1 MGWDQTKWE
10 SKKFPTAVG
19 RNLPNISKHKTEDI
33 SQEDLNQDPLL
44 KGRPISLTR
53 VDGHARWVSPRVL
66 DIMDTLPADDDI
78 TGGQIIR
85 DLNGKPTGKSLHN
98 LYARLAQTSHRDFCR
113 QRNGSYSITGMEWS
127 TNGRIFRG
135 HHQHRIEV
143 WANKHS
149 RCGYEIVHDLIFQ
162 KVRRNQ
168 VFYPRARLTFWQKS
182 RRGCNSCG
190 SSLKH
195 RTLFFSK
202 KNFDSCASISWVVL
216 CCQRMAQSR
225 KLPVTSVENGIMA
238 SLVLSITENRLGSH
252 CGPWSYLR
260 MVVLVCY
267 LITARSYVFRFQV
280 PWAHGAQRCLLHI
293 LIIQPYEVLYW
304 KLPLF

>member
-168 VFYPRARLTFWQKS
+168 VFYPRARLTFDRKAEEGAIPVGQVSNTELCSFLKKTLIAAPLSHGWCCVAKEWLRVGNCQLHQWRMESWRPSFYQLRKTGS
-182 RRGCNSCG
+182 AHIAGREVICG
-190 SSLKH
+190 
-195 RTLFFSK
+195 
-202 KNFDSCASISWVVL
+202 W
-216 CCQRMAQSR
+216 
-225 KLPVTSVENGIMA
+225 
-238 SLVLSITENRLGSH
+238 
-252 CGPWSYLR
+252 
-260 MVVLVCY
+260 
-267 LITARSYVFRFQV
+267 
-280 PWAHGAQRCLLHI
+280 
-293 LIIQPYEVLYW
+293 
-304 KLPLF
+304 